1 MPDLQTSD
9 LNDTIR
15 QYIIEA
21 KAELRAKQ
29 NVVAAF
35 AKLSEA
41 MRREV
46 ESLLNE
52 EAKEGSAVPQ
62 IDFAAVQGGK
72 VSDAQRRQIRRRGA
86 VVIRGVFPRA
96 RAEAWNQEIGAYIA
110 ENDYLQ
116 KAQEKSGMDKYFD
129 QLNAGRPQIYGL
141 YWSKPQ
147 IMARQAEE
155 MAETKRFLNRLWD
168 VRGPVGD
175 EFDADNDYAYADR
188 TRRRQPGDSQLG
200 LSPHMDAG
208 SYERWIDPA
217 FQKIYEPVFAGDWTA
232 YDPWKATYRTQ
243 TREYASPAVCSM
255 FRSFQGWTALTTQGP
270 NDGTLQLV
278 PVASGI
284 AYMLL
289 RALQPD
295 VPEDALCGALPGKA
309 LCADAAWH
317 GDLLEGLV
325 SIPTV
330 EPGDTVWWHPD
341 LIHAVEDVHSGSG
354 ESNVIYIGASPRCAK
369 NEAYARKQAAH
380 FLAGQ
385 SAPDFAAEN
394 YEVDFKGRATPD
406 DLTDLG
412 RAQMAL

>member
-1 MPDLQTSD
+1 MDD
-9 LNDTIR
+9 MIR
-15 QYIIEA
+15 PFIADA
-21 KAELRAKQ
+21 KRELRSGQDVA
-29 NVVAAF
+29 AAF
-35 AKLSEA
+35 AKVKDG

-46 ESLLNE
+46 EAVLEE
-52 EAKEGSAVPQ
+52 EARTGSAVPQ
-62 IDFAAVQGGK
+62 IDFAAVKADK
-72 VSDAQRRQIRRRGA
+72 VSAGQIDHIRRRGA
-86 VVIRGVFPRA
+86 VVIRGVFPQA
-96 RAEAWNQEIGAYIA
+96 RAEAWNEEIGAYIA
-110 ENDYLQ
+110 DNDYLE

-129 QLNAGRPQIYGL
+129 NLEAGRPQIYGL

-175 EFDADNDYAYADR
+175 EFDPDNDYSYADR
-188 TRRRQPGDSQLG
+188 TRRRQPGDSRLG

-208 SYERWIDPA
+208 SYERWVDPA
-217 FQKIYEPVFAGDWTA
+217 FRKIYEPIFAGDWTA

-278 PVASGI
+278 PIASGI
-284 AYMLL
+284 AHLLL

-295 VPEDALCGALPGKA
+295 VPADELCGAEPGKA
-309 LCADAAWH
+309 LCADPAWH
-317 GDLLEGLV
+317 ADLLEGLV
-325 SIPTV
+325 SIPKV
-330 EPGDTVWWHPD
+330 DPGDTVWWHPD
-341 LIHAVEDVHSGSG
+341 LIHAVEDVHNGQR
-354 ESNVIYIGASPRCAK
+354 ESNVIYVGASPRCAK
-369 NEAYARKQAAH
+369 NEAYARKQASR
-380 FLAGQ
+380 FLAGE

-394 YEVDFKGRATPD
+394 YEVDFKGRATLD
-406 DLTDLG
+406 DLTELG